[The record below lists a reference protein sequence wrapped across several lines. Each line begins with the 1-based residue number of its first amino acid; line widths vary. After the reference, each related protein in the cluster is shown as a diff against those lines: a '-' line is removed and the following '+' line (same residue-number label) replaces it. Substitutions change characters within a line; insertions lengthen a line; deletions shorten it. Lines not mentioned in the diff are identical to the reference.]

1 MEELKKLMAAYKTEV
16 GEAPQLLGVAL
27 SARRNLCIH
36 PEVKV
41 HYVWRLCCGD
51 DNDVIVCVWYQVS
64 REVEGRKVDS
74 KCHELTASFVRQ
86 RRSKD
91 PRVPV
96 CLYYEVNGVE
106 LYVE

>member
-1 MEELKKLMAAYKTEV
+1 M
-16 GEAPQLLGVAL
+16 
-27 SARRNLCIH
+27 
-36 PEVKV
+36 
-41 HYVWRLCCGD
+41 
-51 DNDVIVCVWYQVS
+51 S
-64 REVEGRKVDS
+64 REEEGRKVDS

-91 PRVPV
+91 SRVPV